1 MQPVHTLSR
10 VGVPFTKARTRWMFG
25 FQRRLVRTCECD
37 TDMPQD
43 GRFPQT
49 SHTDAM
55 AGSFSDV
62 SVGPDMAGLD
72 LDHETLPADF
82 PGSQCPIPVNSGRI
96 VGHRSGCDVAR
107 RFAADLAIPSVTS
120 STPPTTT
127 IGQVNPPVLAPDGAA
142 ERFDA
147 DRLRRTVVAFRDAVR
162 EHAPRINRL
171 NVYPVPDGDTGT
183 NMARTLDA
191 VVAELDQAGPDI
203 EPTCQAISHG
213 SLMGARGNSGVI
225 LSQILRG
232 LAGRLSSTASS
243 TASEVAE
250 ALSEASAAAYKAV
263 LKPIEGTILTVVREA
278 SEAAKSSAASGA
290 GLGATLRAARDAGR
304 RALDATPDM
313 LPVLKDAG
321 VVDAGG
327 AGFLLLLD
335 AALNVVD
342 GEPIPTP
349 ADSIG
354 GDVLDEPLPTSANSL
369 TPPDQHGELSV
380 ADLRYEVMY
389 FLHLDDDKIEA
400 FKSDWGEI
408 GDSIVVVGGD
418 GLWNCHVH
426 TNDIG
431 AAIEAAIDLGGR
443 PKQIRVT
450 DLFEEVAER
459 HAAHDAA
466 RSAAGLPAVTTAVVA
481 VCSGSGL
488 EELFGQLG
496 VQGIVTGGQT
506 LNPSTAE
513 LLAAVEAVNAQHVIV
528 LPNNKN
534 IIPVAE
540 QLDALTSKH
549 VRVVPTRS
557 MPEALA
563 ALVVYDPEADGDE
576 NSSSMESSIE
586 AMVTGEVTQ
595 AVRDS
600 ASDVG
605 PVTAG
610 DWIGLVRGD
619 GIVAVSGSLDGAV
632 VALLAQ
638 LVDDSREIVTVIEGV
653 DATGSA
659 TAAIEAWLASERPGV
674 QVERHRGG
682 QPLYPYLFGVE

>member
-1 MQPVHTLSR
+1 M
-10 VGVPFTKARTRWMFG
+10 
-25 FQRRLVRTCECD
+25 
-37 TDMPQD
+37 
-43 GRFPQT
+43 
-49 SHTDAM
+49 
-55 AGSFSDV
+55 
-62 SVGPDMAGLD
+62 
-72 LDHETLPADF
+72 
-82 PGSQCPIPVNSGRI
+82 
-96 VGHRSGCDVAR
+96 RS
-107 RFAADLAIPSVTS
+107 
-120 STPPTTT
+120 
-127 IGQVNPPVLAPDGAA
+127 VNPRLQAPGESA
-142 ERFDA
+142 EKFDA
-147 DRLRRTVVAFRDAVR
+147 ERLRRTVITFRDAVKA
-162 EHAPRINRL
+162 HAPRINRL

-191 VVAELDQAGPDI
+191 VVAELDQVPAEI

-232 LAGRLSSTASS
+232 MAGKLSARASNTA
-243 TASEVAE
+243 TEVAE
-250 ALSEASAAAYKAV
+250 ALSAASTAAYQAV

-278 SEAAKSSAASGA
+278 SEAAKASAAEGA
-290 GLGATLRAARDAGR
+290 TLGATLRAARDAGR
-304 RALDATPDM
+304 AALDRTPEM

-342 GEPIPTP
+342 GEPMPEAET
-349 ADSIG
+349 AEEAAR
-354 GDVLDEPLPTSANSL
+354 LDQASGVSTGPLPGAL
-369 TPPDQHGELSV
+369 RAPDEHDEITV

-389 FLHLDDDKIEA
+389 FLHLEDGRIGE
-400 FKSDWGEI
+400 FKKDWGEI

-418 GLWNCHVH
+418 GLWNCHIH

-459 HAAHDAA
+459 HSVVDAQRA
-466 RSAAGLPAVTTAVVA
+466 AAGLPAVTTAVVA

-513 LLAAVEAVNAQHVIV
+513 MLDAVEHVNARQVIV

-540 QLDALTSKH
+540 QSVALSSRH
-549 VRVVPTRS
+549 VLVVPTRS

-563 ALVVYDPEADGDE
+563 ALVVYDPEASAED
-576 NSSSMESSIE
+576 NFA
-586 AMVTGEVTQ
+586 AMNVAIAEMSTGEVTQ
-595 AVRDS
+595 AVRS
-600 ASDVG
+600 AKSDAG
-605 PVTAG
+605 PVTEG
-610 DWIGLVRGD
+610 DWIGLVRGE
-619 GIVAVSGSLDGAV
+619 GIVAVSGTLEGAAVSLVRTLVSDGG
-632 VALLAQ
+632 
-638 LVDDSREIVTVIEGV
+638 EILTIIEGC
-653 DATGSA
+653 DAQEA
-659 TAAIEAWLASERPGV
+659 TTHSLMTMLATDFPDI
-674 QVERHRGG
+674 QVECHRGG